1 MISVQGKTFTKNP
14 GWSVPKTEIFA
25 SNQTSSTCSSHSPG
39 WPRPSWHWHESMGAS
54 LVPSTKGWHDA
65 TKSFSYE
72 TPWPFITVWISQPPL
87 LPFSSTAAPMS
98 PLEVVP
104 SLMVW
109 YAAKSFTASQG
120 TVKVVKYCSNENNKK
135 GASHAARSTV
145 VMWVSH
151 QLGKSHWLSSSW
163 YTMATKHF
171 NSWLH
176 ATCKQEI
183 ATSQK
188 GNKLVDVV

>member
-1 MISVQGKTFTKNP
+1 M
-14 GWSVPKTEIFA
+14 
-25 SNQTSSTCSSHSPG
+25 
-39 WPRPSWHWHESMGAS
+39 
-54 LVPSTKGWHDA
+54 
-65 TKSFSYE
+65 
-72 TPWPFITVWISQPPL
+72 
-87 LPFSSTAAPMS
+87 
-98 PLEVVP
+98 
-104 SLMVW
+104 
-109 YAAKSFTASQG
+109 
-120 TVKVVKYCSNENNKK
+120 KYCSNENNKK

-188 GNKLVDVV
+188 GNKLVDVVCNNEKPDQWHFVTMASLKTPLAFETDWLKV